1 MENARLLTETRE
13 ALEQQTATAEVLQV
27 INGSPGDLAPVFEAM
42 LDRALRLCEAAFGA
56 LSTYDGTEFRTVA
69 MHGVPPALAELWASE
84 AQPDSGGSLPR
95 LASGEAAILIEDM
108 GATEAYRSG
117 SPRRRA
123 IVDLGGARSYVAVPL
138 PKDGAMLGAIR
149 IYRQEVKPFTDKQIA
164 LLQNFAAQAVI
175 AIENA
180 RLINETR
187 QRQAELRVTFDNMG
201 DAVAMFD
208 EDLHLAAW
216 NRNFQQLLDLPD
228 AVLATRPS
236 LAEYLRILAERGEF
250 DTGELSRR
258 LTETIEQ
265 ELRLERTRPD
275 GRVIEVRRNAVP
287 GGGFVLIYSDITER
301 KAAEA
306 RLRAARDTAARA
318 EADLSASNEQLRAL
332 LNQDARYL
340 EWLRSM
346 ASFLR
351 HEVRQPLAQINSSIE
366 LSRLILQNH
375 SRATPYLSNAT
386 LGVHQVSSLIE
397 RASRATDIEAF
408 VRESKSELVDLVQL
422 LAT

>member
-1 MENARLLTETRE
+1 M
-13 ALEQQTATAEVLQV
+13 
-27 INGSPGDLAPVFEAM
+27 
-42 LDRALRLCEAAFGA
+42 
-56 LSTYDGTEFRTVA
+56 
-69 MHGVPPALAELWASE
+69 
-84 AQPDSGGSLPR
+84 
-95 LASGEAAILIEDM
+95 
-108 GATEAYRSG
+108 
-117 SPRRRA
+117 
-123 IVDLGGARSYVAVPL
+123 
-138 PKDGAMLGAIR
+138 
-149 IYRQEVKPFTDKQIA
+149 
-164 LLQNFAAQAVI
+164 
-175 AIENA
+175 
-180 RLINETR
+180 
-187 QRQAELRVTFDNMG
+187 
-201 DAVAMFD
+201 
-208 EDLHLAAW
+208 
-216 NRNFQQLLDLPD
+216 
-228 AVLATRPS
+228 
-236 LAEYLRILAERGEF
+236 
-250 DTGELSRR
+250 
-258 LTETIEQ
+258 
-265 ELRLERTRPD
+265 
-275 GRVIEVRRNAVP
+275 P